1 MLATEP
7 QTFLARYRWWLALA
21 ISLLVAALWY
31 LYTQQPQSL
40 AVVSVSAGPTERVLA
55 ITGRTRP
62 RVTVRI
68 VPKVAGELI
77 ELTKQEGERVQAGEL
92 LARLDAPALQASL
105 DQAAAAL
112 AAQRS
117 RLAETERTLARQT
130 ELRTRG
136 LTTLKEFD
144 AATFEREQ
152 AAAEL
157 RRLTAGRREAAAKLS
172 DSSIDAPVSG
182 VVLARP
188 VDPGQVVTSQS
199 VIYELAPLTDIEI
212 ETEVDERYLPEI
224 VPGLKADVLIAGRG
238 QPLTATVYY
247 SASKVDP
254 RSGFATVRLK
264 LDATGPD
271 MPLSLRSG
279 VTADVNII
287 VERLNHA
294 VTIPRSA
301 MLGREQQARVLIVSA
316 GVVAE
321 QRVQFVEWP
330 SDRVIVTAG
339 LSAGDVV
346 LAQPRVDLI
355 GQRVRPV
362 AASASDNVR
371 DRSGGIRTP

>member
-1 MLATEP
+1 
-7 QTFLARYRWWLALA
+7 
-21 ISLLVAALWY
+21 
-31 LYTQQPQSL
+31 
-40 AVVSVSAGPTERVLA
+40 
-55 ITGRTRP
+55 
-62 RVTVRI
+62 
-68 VPKVAGELI
+68 
-77 ELTKQEGERVQAGEL
+77 
-92 LARLDAPALQASL
+92 
-105 DQAAAAL
+105 
-112 AAQRS
+112 
-117 RLAETERTLARQT
+117 
-130 ELRTRG
+130 
-136 LTTLKEFD
+136 
-144 AATFEREQ
+144 
-152 AAAEL
+152 
-157 RRLTAGRREAAAKLS
+157 
-172 DSSIDAPVSG
+172 
-182 VVLARP
+182 
-188 VDPGQVVTSQS
+188 
-199 VIYELAPLTDIEI
+199 LTDIEI

-247 SASKVDP
+247 IASKVDP
-254 RSGFATVRLK
+254 RSGGATVRLK